1 MCINILYPKV
11 MIVLSVL
18 VFLIDLESVENLLNV
33 MDLQKV
39 NVTRENVM
47 HPAKKES
54 VTYLPNSMTYLP
66 NSMTYLP
73 NSVTYLPS
81 SVKYLPNSVTYLP
94 NNERRHVRQGKL
106 HVACIPMKT
115 MKPIKNHILY

>member
-1 MCINILYPKV
+1 
-11 MIVLSVL
+11 MIMLSVL

-39 NVTRENVM
+39 NMTRENVM

-54 VTYLPNSMTYLP
+54 VMYLPNSMTYLP
-66 NSMTYLP
+66 NSM
-73 NSVTYLPS
+73 
-81 SVKYLPNSVTYLP
+81 TYLP

-115 MKPIKNHILY
+115 MKPMKNHILY

>member
-1 MCINILYPKV
+1 M
-11 MIVLSVL
+11 
-18 VFLIDLESVENLLNV
+18 FLIDLGSVENLLNV

-54 VTYLPNSMTYLP
+54 MTYLP
-66 NSMTYLP
+66 NSLTYL
-73 NSVTYLPS
+73 L
-81 SVKYLPNSVTYLP
+81 
-94 NNERRHVRQGKL
+94 NNERRHIRQGKL
-106 HVACIPMKT
+106 HVACITMKS

>member
-1 MCINILYPKV
+1 

-54 VTYLPNSMTYLP
+54 
-66 NSMTYLP
+66 MTYLP
-73 NSVTYLPS
+73 NSVMYLSNSVTYLS
-81 SVKYLPNSVTYLP
+81 NSMTYLPNSVTYLP

-115 MKPIKNHILY
+115 MIPIKNHILY